1 MKINGKQTVNLKSGL
16 IKFKNYFKQLAVP
29 FNIYADFESIV
40 KRIKSS
46 DKSSDRGDNVSYTE
60 KNQAHIPCS
69 FSDKLVCIDNK
80 FSKPVILYRRKYV
93 VYKFIEAILEEYDYC
108 KKVIRKH
115 FNKNLVMSAEDEQMF
130 QSSNKCWICDDLFDA
145 GDNKLWDLCH
155 VTGKHRGSVH
165 WNCNVNLKLAKKVPV
180 IFHNLRGYDGHLIMQ
195 EINKSDVKLNVIPN
209 GLEKKN
215 MAFAVNN
222 NLVFIDS
229 MKFMNSSQD
238 KLVKNFSD
246 IDFKYLSQ
254 EFSGDLL
261 ELIKQKG
268 VYLCEWMDSFEKV
281 FWE

>member
-1 MKINGKQTVNLKSGL
+1 
-16 IKFKNYFKQLAVP
+16 
-29 FNIYADFESIV
+29 
-40 KRIKSS
+40 
-46 DKSSDRGDNVSYTE
+46 
-60 KNQAHIPCS
+60 
-69 FSDKLVCIDNK
+69 
-80 FSKPVILYRRKYV
+80 
-93 VYKFIEAILEEYDYC
+93 
-108 KKVIRKH
+108 
-115 FNKNLVMSAEDEQMF
+115 
-130 QSSNKCWICDDLFDA
+130 
-145 GDNKLWDLCH
+145 
-155 VTGKHRGSVH
+155 
-165 WNCNVNLKLAKKVPV
+165 
-180 IFHNLRGYDGHLIMQ
+180 MQ

-215 MAFAVNN
+215 MAFAINN
-222 NLVFIDS
+222 NLIFIDS